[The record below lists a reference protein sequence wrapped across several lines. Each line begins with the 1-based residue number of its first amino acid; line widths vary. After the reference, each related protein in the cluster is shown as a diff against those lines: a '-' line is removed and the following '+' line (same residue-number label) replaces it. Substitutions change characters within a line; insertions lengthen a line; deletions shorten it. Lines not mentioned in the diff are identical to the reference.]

1 MTWLLTGGAGYIG
14 SHVLHA
20 MHQSGYNC
28 VVLDDLSTGVAER
41 VTDGTALVIGSVLDT
56 ALLESTIREHDIRG
70 IVHLAGRKSAPDSV
84 RQPIYYYNENVGGMI
99 SLLDAANR
107 TDVRRIVLSS
117 SAAVY
122 GTTDVSPVP
131 EDAECRPENPYGESK
146 LQCEKILADASS
158 AHDIGY
164 VSLRYFN
171 AAGAASP
178 RLADRGADN
187 LIPKVFLALGQ
198 NVRPKVF
205 GDDWPTHDGTCVRD
219 YVHVADLATAHVQAV
234 DLLEQRLTRRTYNVG
249 RGKGSTVL
257 EVLDTIRT
265 ITGMA
270 FDHDIVARRA
280 GDPAEVVADVTRIH
294 AELGWRAKFDL
305 HEMISS
311 AWSSWSPASA

>member
-20 MHQSGYNC
+20 MRETGHDC
-28 VVLDDLSTGVAER
+28 VVLDDLSTGIAER
-41 VTDGTALVIGSVLDT
+41 VPEGTPLVVGSVLDT
-56 ALLESTIREHDIRG
+56 ALVESTIRDLGVRG

-107 TDVRRIVLSS
+107 AGVRRVVLSS

-122 GTTDVSPVP
+122 GTTEVTPVP

-146 LQCEKILADASS
+146 LQCEKILADAST

-171 AAGAASP
+171 AAGAATP
-178 RLADRGADN
+178 ALGDRGADN
-187 LIPKVFLALGQ
+187 LIPKVFLALRQ
-198 NVRPKVF
+198 NRRPQVF
-205 GDDWPTHDGTCVRD
+205 GDDWPTTDGTGVRD
-219 YVHVADLATAHVQAV
+219 YIHVVDLAVAHVRAV
-234 DLLEQRLTRRTYNVG
+234 DLLEQRVTRRTYNVG
-249 RGKGSTVL
+249 RGQGSTVL
-257 EVLDTIRT
+257 EVLDSIRK
-265 ITGMA
+265 ISGID
-270 FDHDIVARRA
+270 FEHDVVARRP

-294 AELGWRAKFDL
+294 GELGWRANHDL
-305 HEMISS
+305 QEMVSS
-311 AWSSWSPASA
+311 AWASWSLASA